1 MMSATTLDLA
11 LPVGLHGAPNPNP
24 RNLPTMA
31 WGMKKWRT
39 GLGPWRS
46 PENIGNS
53 GQERAEHLRS
63 PHQEIGGSVL
73 GKQTPSAPSLEETMA
88 RRKVSAGELQKIK
101 KRREIKERKNKLMA
115 EQEEL
120 DDGSIKEYD
129 VCAICDDGGSVTCCD
144 GVCQRAFH
152 LADSDSEDDS
162 EEHDDCR
169 EKLGLT
175 LEQAKMIIS
184 TEEGFICKNC
194 QYKQHQ
200 CFACGLLGSSDDTS
214 SQPEVFQCEQDDC
227 AHFYHPK
234 CIAQLLYPDSE
245 EAVHFEIEVAA
256 AREKFTCP
264 MHECIVCKSP
274 EDMTDKSMQFAVCR
288 RCPTVYHRKCLP
300 SQIIF
305 KSRRGPN
312 GLQRAWEDILP
323 GRVLIFC
330 MKHKI
335 VRELKT
341 PERNHI
347 IFPEANELPVP
358 TTLEGTPMEQDV
370 PEETEAHHEPPSC
383 EETQPPPPAASN
395 QNQCSCSSR
404 PLTFAPSSLYT
415 KPYPG
420 SCGWIDDWD

>member
-1 MMSATTLDLA
+1 
-11 LPVGLHGAPNPNP
+11 
-24 RNLPTMA
+24 
-31 WGMKKWRT
+31 
-39 GLGPWRS
+39 
-46 PENIGNS
+46 
-53 GQERAEHLRS
+53 
-63 PHQEIGGSVL
+63 
-73 GKQTPSAPSLEETMA
+73 MA
-88 RRKVSAGELQKIK
+88 RRKVTVGELQKIK
-101 KRREIKERKNKLMA
+101 KIREIKERKNKRNA
-115 EQEEL
+115 ELEEL
-120 DDGSIKEYD
+120 DDDSIEEYD

-152 LADSDSEDDS
+152 LVDSEDDS

-175 LEQAKMIIS
+175 LEHAKKIIS

-214 SQPEVFQCEQDDC
+214 LQPEVFQCEHDDC
-227 AHFYHPK
+227 AYFYHPK

-245 EAVHFEIEVAA
+245 EATLFEIEVVA

-264 MHECIVCKSP
+264 MHECIVCKGL
-274 EDMTDKSMQFAVCR
+274 ENKNDMSMQFAVCG

-300 SQIIF
+300 SEIIF

-312 GLQRAWEDILP
+312 GSLQRAWDDILP
-323 GRVLIFC
+323 DRVLIFC

-335 VRELKT
+335 IRKLKT

-347 IFPEANELPVP
+347 VFPEANELPVP
-358 TTLEGTPMEQDV
+358 TMLEGAPIEQDI
-370 PEETEAHHEPPSC
+370 PEELEVRYQPPSSEQTEPP
-383 EETQPPPPAASN
+383 TPAPSN
-395 QNQCSCSSR
+395 QNKCSCSR

-415 KPYPG
+415 QPYPG
-420 SCGWIDDWD
+420 SCGWIDD